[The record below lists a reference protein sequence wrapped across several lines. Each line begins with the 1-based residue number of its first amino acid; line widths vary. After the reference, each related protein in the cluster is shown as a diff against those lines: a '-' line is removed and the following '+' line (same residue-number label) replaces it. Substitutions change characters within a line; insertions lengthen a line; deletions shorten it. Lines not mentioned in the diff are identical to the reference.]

1 MPYHYHIIAFLA
13 GFAVDLL
20 LGDPQGWPHP
30 VCLIGRL
37 IFGLER
43 WLLDGRSAC
52 REKNGQTA
60 LADLAEPG
68 SHERQPDREN
78 QAQLRRGIWLVL
90 LVLSATLAAA
100 SAVLL
105 GAYLLHPVLGVLAE
119 TVMTWQILA
128 VKSLRVESMRVYH
141 VLREEGLPA
150 GRKAVAMIVGRD
162 TERLDEAGVIRA
174 AVETVAEN
182 TSDGIIAPMLYLAA
196 GGPILGFVY
205 KAVNTMDSMVGY
217 KNEKYLYFGRAAA
230 RLDDAVNWIPAR
242 VSAGLMLAA
251 CAALGRRAHAGGRV
265 LAVMESTSADLGGN
279 SVVAGESPAAGREVS
294 AAAELYNVRRARAV
308 YRRDCRKHA
317 SPNSAQTESVCA
329 GALGVR
335 LAGDA
340 WYFGKKVKKPYIGDA
355 LREIEREDI
364 VRANRLTAL
373 TAWLCELLCLILM
386 GGALWLI

>member
-1 MPYHYHIIAFLA
+1 MPYHYHIIAFFA
-13 GFAVDLL
+13 GFAMDLL

-37 IFGLER
+37 ILSLEK
-43 WLLDGRSAC
+43 WLLDGRVAC
-52 REKNGQTA
+52 REKNGQAA
-60 LADLAEPG
+60 LADLAEPSSRG
-68 SHERQPDREN
+68 RQSEREN
-78 QAQLRRGIWLVL
+78 QAQFRRGIWLVL

-100 SAVLL
+100 SGLLL
-105 GAYLLHPVLGVLAE
+105 GAYLLHPMLGVLVE

-141 VLREEGLPA
+141 ALQEEGLSA
-150 GRKAVAMIVGRD
+150 GRRAVSMIVGRD
-162 TERLDEAGVIRA
+162 TEWLDEAGVIRA

-242 VSAGLMLAA
+242 VSAGLMLVA
-251 CAALGRRAHAGGRV
+251 CAALGRGAHAGRG
-265 LAVMESTSADLGGN
+265 
-279 SVVAGESPAAGREVS
+279 VS

-308 YRRDCRKHA
+308 YRRDRRKHA

-355 LREIEREDI
+355 LREIERADI

-373 TAWLCELLCLILM
+373 TAWFCELLCLILM